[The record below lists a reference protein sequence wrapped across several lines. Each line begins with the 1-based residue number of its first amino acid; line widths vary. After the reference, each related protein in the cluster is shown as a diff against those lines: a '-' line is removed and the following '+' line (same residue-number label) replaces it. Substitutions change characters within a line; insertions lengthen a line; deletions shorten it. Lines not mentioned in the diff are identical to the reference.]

1 MNMNIARIITAT
13 SLAVGLAGIA
23 SAAVNN
29 PGAPF
34 DIYVSGSTAYRS
46 QVVAAE
52 IVVAQAGLTTA
63 NGFGSNTVG
72 SADSGTGGVASDSI
86 STIHGV
92 DSANNEIVF
101 HNHFTGSVAGMVD
114 LGTNN
119 TTLSYIS
126 DTNTP
131 AIGTATSSVTVD
143 TTHAPEVAMC
153 DCSAADSATVLAS
166 TGVNTAGKTASAAIT
181 AAGPIDG
188 GTINGGSNGFVGS
201 VDFQWIAGSL
211 SGSPTTGTLG
221 NITEDQAAVL
231 FSTGQI
237 PASYVTGN
245 SADGSFALIL
255 VGRNEDSGTRVLGQ
269 AESWANGTGSKN
281 GLGAGTKQWFV
292 TQSGVAL
299 PQNASYSSLAGVSAG
314 VTAIQLWP
322 RFNWNGS
329 NYTTSSA
336 GGWAL
341 NTESGITWSTLGHS
355 GYNGGGDVAAILES
369 PNPVSTLGGLSNL
382 GTSPVTSAAYSG
394 AYLVTCIGAHDGAG
408 ILTNTHGANG
418 TLLSYNGVGYSK
430 ANIENGTYTL
440 WNFEHLYYLNGSQA
454 NSVTQVTNGTAIQAD
469 ADAVADGLYNGT
481 FGTSSTDV
489 GIAGHI
495 LVGFPAMLNRGAT
508 AGSYIH

>member
-1 MNMNIARIITAT
+1 
-13 SLAVGLAGIA
+13 LAGIA

-29 PGAPF
+29 PGAPY

-46 QVVAAE
+46 QVVSAE
-52 IVVAQAGLTTA
+52 IVVAQAGLTSA

-72 SADSGTGGVASDSI
+72 SADSGTGGVTSDSI

-119 TTLSYIS
+119 TTLTYIS

-131 AIGTATSSVTVD
+131 AIGTAASSVTVD

-153 DCSAADSATVLAS
+153 DCAAADSATVLAS
-166 TGVNTAGKTASAAIT
+166 TGVNAAGKTASAAIT
-181 AAGPIDG
+181 AAGPVNG

-201 VDFQWIAGSL
+201 VDFYWVAGSL
-211 SGSPTTGTLG
+211 SGSPTAGTLN
-221 NITEDQAAVL
+221 NITQDQAQVL
-231 FSTGQI
+231 ISTGQI
-237 PASYVTGN
+237 PASFVTGN
-245 SADGSFALIL
+245 STDGASALIY
-255 VGRNEDSGTRVLGQ
+255 VGRNEDSGTRVAYQ
-269 AESWANGTGSKN
+269 AEAWAYGTGNKS
-281 GLGAGTKQWFV
+281 GLGASTKQWFV

-299 PQNASYSSLAGVSAG
+299 PQNASYSSLSGVSAG
-314 VTAIQLWP
+314 ITSIQLWP

-369 PNPVSTLGGLSNL
+369 PNPVTATGGLGGLSNL
-382 GTSPVTSAAYSG
+382 GNSPVTGAAYTG
-394 AYLVTCIGAHDGAG
+394 AYLVTCIGSHDGAG

-418 TLLSYNGVGYSK
+418 TPLSYNGVAYSK
-430 ANIENGTYTL
+430 GNIENGTYAL
-440 WNFEHLYYLNGSQA
+440 WNFEHLYYLTNSQG
-454 NSVTQVTNGTAIQAD
+454 NSLTQVTNGSFIQAD
-469 ADAVADGLYNGT
+469 ADALADGLYNGT

-489 GIAGHI
+489 GIAGNI